1 MEQPQDADQ
10 ARCRAE
16 IAHIEEELR
25 AGNPDVQGL
34 LLALHDWRQELEL
47 ARSGT

>member
-1 MEQPQDADQ
+1 MEQPQDAEQ

-25 AGNPDVQGL
+25 AGNSDVRGL
-34 LLALHDWRQELEL
+34 LLALQDWRAEMDLL
-47 ARSGT
+47 RSRT